1 MDIQALKIELV
12 KQILHIESEEL
23 LNRIQ
28 KTLKVQNKDSWI
40 ELTDAQQREV
50 EIGLEQI
57 ERGETISL
65 EDFLKKVS

>member
-50 EIGLEQI
+50 EIGLKQI